1 MKERKNHPKSYHLT
15 QAPCSFGSFSQGE
28 ASCHEYTFMPCW
40 WWWFSCYVLSDSW
53 DPTDC
58 SLPGSSVQGIS
69 KTKIL
74 ELEWV
79 AISFT
84 FSVPFYALVKLCY
97 TKALEWSSLVPGPRA
112 KSFSLEIM
120 NLTPFTINYQHV
132 KMRMCQEIILVIQ
145 RQCLH
150 ALPFLPSHPLYH
162 DFLLNSRV
170 RAKTFRWTK
179 PGCVHWTAGP
189 VEEQVRWKVMMKLAK
204 KILVTVLFRFNQ
216 CFPFVGVG
224 HIMRHVGYSPTRDWT
239 YTSCAESL
247 EFSPLDQQGSPRASF
262 LRTLFSHFKT
272 NLRS

>member
-150 ALPFLPSHPLYH
+150 ALPFLPSHPLY
-162 DFLLNSRV
+162 LISSLI
-170 RAKTFRWTK
+170 
-179 PGCVHWTAGP
+179 PGCVQRPSGG
-189 VEEQVRWKVMMKLAK
+189 QS
-204 KILVTVLFRFNQ
+204 LVVFT
-216 CFPFVGVG
+216 
-224 HIMRHVGYSPTRDWT
+224 
-239 YTSCAESL
+239 E
-247 EFSPLDQQGSPRASF
+247 QQGLWRNRWGGRWWWSWQR
-262 LRTLFSHFKT
+262 KY
-272 NLRS
+272 